1 MPTVLIAD
9 DDPADRRLLRMAFER
24 VGCRAR
30 MVEAADGRELAARL
44 RSGDPPDLVLLD
56 LNMPHMT
63 DDVRRLLHRPG
74 GSGPVVLV
82 LSGSSAETDVR
93 RSFAEGARAY
103 MRKPDGLKGFESLAA
118 AVDAFWLRTAR
129 LPPVFE
135 TDDRDDT
142 ERGGRGGHG

>member
-1 MPTVLIAD
+1 MATVLIAD

-30 MVEAADGRELAARL
+30 IEEAADGRALAARL
-44 RSGDPPDLVLLD
+44 RGDDPPELILLD

-82 LSGSSAETDVR
+82 LSGSSAERDVR
-93 RSFAEGARAY
+93 RSLAQGARAY
-103 MRKPDGLKGFESLAA
+103 MRKPDGLQGFESLAA

-129 LPPVFE
+129 LPPVFAPG
-135 TDDRDDT
+135 DDKAGGGS
-142 ERGGRGGHG
+142 RG